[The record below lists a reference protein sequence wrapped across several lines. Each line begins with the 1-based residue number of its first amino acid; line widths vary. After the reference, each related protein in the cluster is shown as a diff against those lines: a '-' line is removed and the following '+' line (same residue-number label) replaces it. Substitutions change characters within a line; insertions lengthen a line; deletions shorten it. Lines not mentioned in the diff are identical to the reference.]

1 MMDLLPQPT
10 GWTRIETYVCDS
22 VSTVLS
28 VQQKE
33 GIVSKYSLNNFESEY
48 FIALWFFI
56 KATFQTCLSFQK
68 AKIIFSLKPTF
79 TKPESFS
86 LKEVNYLQVSL
97 SFKDKTSQMP
107 ILSLYSLKV
116 NVV

>member
-1 MMDLLPQPT
+1 MKLTLEKFMMDLLPQPT

-86 LKEVNYLQVSL
+86 GLL
-97 SFKDKTSQMP
+97 SFS
-107 ILSLYSLKV
+107 IEGYLRVSEVLYSLQHK
-116 NVV
+116 